1 MQKLFKN
8 LFVLALAGSLLASCA
23 SIIGPREI
31 EVPVQKLQS
40 GLEKRFPLNHRM
52 LDLFEVA
59 LTRPQLAVQHDSGRV
74 GITMDAMVA
83 PAFMRRSWRGN
94 MALSGRLYLDAARN
108 AVLMGEPRVDRFQID
123 GVDDAG
129 QRQIAKVAN
138 LLMEKVVADVP
149 LYHFR
154 PEELRYGGVQFIPTR
169 ITTTP
174 RGLLVSVEPAR

>member
-1 MQKLFKN
+1 MQKLLKN
-8 LFVLALAGSLLASCA
+8 FFMLALAGTLLASCA
-23 SIIGPREI
+23 SLIGPREI
-31 EVPVQKLQS
+31 ELPVHKLQS
-40 GLEKRFPLNHRM
+40 GLDKRFPLNHRM
-52 LDLFEVA
+52 LDLFDVE

-94 MALSGRLYLDAARN
+94 MALSGRLYLNAART

-123 GVDDAG
+123 GVDESG

-138 LLMEKVVADVP
+138 VLMEKVVADVP

-154 PEELRYGGVQFIPTR
+154 PEDLRYGGVQFVPAS